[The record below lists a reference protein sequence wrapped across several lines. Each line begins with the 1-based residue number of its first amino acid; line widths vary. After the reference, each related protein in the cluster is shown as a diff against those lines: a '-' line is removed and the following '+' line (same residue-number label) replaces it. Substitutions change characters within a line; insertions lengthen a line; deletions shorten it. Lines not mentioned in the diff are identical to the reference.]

1 MTAGPPLVHSDIGPS
16 TALELF
22 EEAPCGYLL
31 TRPDGMIARVNQTFL
46 NWTGYSS
53 NSLAGCKRFQE
64 LLTLPGAI
72 FYETHFEPLLRM
84 QGHVKE
90 LMFEFRCANGETLP
104 ALVNSKMQPG
114 VQGSPA
120 TVLTAVFDVRERASY
135 ERELL
140 LQRKKLEHLNA
151 VIASASDA
159 IITMTADLRVSSWNP
174 GAEAMFGY
182 TAEEAIGRDVR
193 KLIVK
198 KEQLGQVDLDVEKL
212 RRGESVQYEGMR
224 YDKAGNPVTV
234 SITAEAQIEPP
245 GEVVGFSAIIRD
257 VGLRNKLEEARQ
269 ASRDWELA
277 NRLAH
282 EINNPLQAILN
293 CLAMLSIERDSVYVP
308 IAEEHLARIAQVV
321 RDLVN
326 VTRH

>member
-1 MTAGPPLVHSDIGPS
+1 MHSDIGPS

-22 EEAPCGYLL
+22 DAAPCGYLL
-31 TRPDGMIARVNQTFL
+31 TRPDGMITRVNQAFL
-46 NWTGYSS
+46 SWTGYPAT
-53 NSLAGCKRFQE
+53 SLVGSKRFQE

-84 QGHVKE
+84 QGFVKE
-90 LMFEFRCANGETLP
+90 LMVEFRCANGDVLP
-104 ALVNSKMQPG
+104 ALVNSTLQSAS
-114 VQGSPA
+114 QGDQA

-140 LQRKKLEHLNA
+140 HQRKKLEHLNA
-151 VIASASDA
+151 MIANASDA
-159 IITMTADLRVSSWNP
+159 IITMTSDLRVLTWNR

-182 TAEEAIGRDVR
+182 TAEEAIGHDVR
-193 KLIVK
+193 ALIVSS
-198 KEQLGQVDLDVEKL
+198 EQLPQTELDLEQL
-212 RRGESVQYEGMR
+212 RRGEAVHYETTR
-224 YDKAGNPVTV
+224 YDKAGHPVTV
-234 SITAEAQIEPP
+234 SVTATAQIEPP
-245 GEVVGFSAIIRD
+245 DEVVGFSAILRD
-257 VGLRNKLEEARQ
+257 VGLRNKLEQARQ
-269 ASRDWELA
+269 ADRQWELA

-293 CLAMLSIERDSVYVP
+293 CLAMLSLERESIYVP

>member
-1 MTAGPPLVHSDIGPS
+1 MSAGLPPVHSDIGPS

-22 EEAPCGYLL
+22 EAAPCGYLL

-46 NWTGYSS
+46 NWTGYPATA
-53 NSLAGCKRFQE
+53 LVGGKRFQE

-84 QGHVKE
+84 QGFVKE
-90 LMFEFRCANGETLP
+90 ILLEFRCVNGETLP
-104 ALVNSKMQPG
+104 ALVNSTLQPA

-120 TVLTAVFDVRERASY
+120 TILTTVFAARERASY

-140 LQRKKLEHLNA
+140 LERRKLEHLNA
-151 VIASASDA
+151 VIAGASDA
-159 IITMTADLRVSSWNP
+159 IITMDNDLRVATWNR
-174 GAEAMFGY
+174 GAESMFGY
-182 TAEEAIGRDVR
+182 TSEEAVGRDAR
-193 KLIVK
+193 TLIVGE
-198 KEQLGQVDLDVEKL
+198 EQLPHLEGELEKL
-212 RRGESVQYEGMR
+212 RRGESVQYETTR

-234 SITAEAQIEPP
+234 SITATAQIEPP
-245 GEVVGFSAIIRD
+245 DEVVGFSAILRD
-257 VGLRNKLEEARQ
+257 VGMRIKLEQ
-269 ASRDWELA
+269 AKQANRDWELA

-293 CLAMLSIERDSVYVP
+293 CLAMLSLERDSMYLPV
-308 IAEEHLARIAQVV
+308 AEQHLARIAQVV

-326 VTRH
+326 VTRQ

>member
-1 MTAGPPLVHSDIGPS
+1 MRAGPPLVPSEIGPS

-22 EEAPCGYLL
+22 EAAPCGYLL
-31 TRPDGMIARVNQTFL
+31 TRPDGTIVRVNETFL
-46 NWTGYSS
+46 NWTRYTST
-53 NSLAGCKRFQE
+53 SLVGGKRFQE

-84 QGHVKE
+84 QGYVKE
-90 LMFEFRCANGETLP
+90 LMLEFRCANGEVLP
-104 ALVNSKMQPG
+104 ALVNSTLQPG
-114 VQGSPA
+114 PQGDAA
-120 TVLTAVFDVRERASY
+120 TVLTAVFDIRERASY

-140 LQRKKLEHLNA
+140 HERKKLEHLNA
-151 VIASASDA
+151 MIANASDA
-159 IITMTADLRVSSWNP
+159 IITMTSDLRVATWNR
-174 GAEAMFGY
+174 GAESMFGY

-193 KLIVK
+193 ALIVSS
-198 KEQLGQVDLDVEKL
+198 EQLPQTELDLEQL
-212 RRGESVQYEGMR
+212 RRGEPVQYETTR

-234 SITAEAQIEPP
+234 SVTATAQIEPP
-245 GEVVGFSAIIRD
+245 DEVIGFSAILRD
-257 VGLRNKLEEARQ
+257 VGLRNKLEQARQ
-269 ASRDWELA
+269 AGRDWDLA

-293 CLAMLSIERDSVYVP
+293 CLAMLSLDRESIYVP
-308 IAEEHLARIAQVV
+308 IAEEHLARIARVV